1 MNLTM
6 KTLRTPE
13 TVKTQHETQP
23 AALPSSEQQTEGG
36 ASLLYVVTFC
46 SSVFGSEAGL
56 SHCRTQMI
64 EKVD

>member
-1 MNLTM
+1 M
-6 KTLRTPE
+6 
-13 TVKTQHETQP
+13 KTQHETRP